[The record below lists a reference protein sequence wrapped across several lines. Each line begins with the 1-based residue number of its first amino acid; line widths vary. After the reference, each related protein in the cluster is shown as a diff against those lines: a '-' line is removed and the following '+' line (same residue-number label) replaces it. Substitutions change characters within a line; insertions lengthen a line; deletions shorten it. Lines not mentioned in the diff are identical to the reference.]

1 MLDNKLFSLKKYRTA
16 AGLRQITKL
25 WSELSLPLDNSI
37 QRQRGMVLILIPGAL
52 TILLLGVLLA
62 FEEISWITGLIGL
75 ILGLISLW
83 LGLRFSRI
91 GNGEV
96 MAYWQTTEIFSRLV
110 QDTSDQEQLLDQI
123 TNTLFETLAVS
134 HLSIWRYRVD
144 DNVLAMLRA
153 AGATPPLDLTELPFD
168 IALDLPDGAHPVA
181 SLPESALRQGLLSL
195 EIDDIALLRLGD
207 ELIGLI
213 GFGQRHSPTAI
224 GPAARRWLNLMA
236 GQLALVVKNAC
247 LVTDLEETIAKLQ
260 LAYRRTIDAEEEER
274 RHLAIELHDD
284 ILSRLSTMSMTM
296 RLNRRRLSTHPLQV
310 EQGLVT
316 LEEEAQYL
324 NRRLRE
330 ITQGL
335 HPSVLTDLGLIAAL
349 QAYLDSIGKQVL
361 PSSAPRVIT
370 LTAQGFD
377 DHRINNQKLE
387 TDLYYISRQA
397 IDNALFHAHAEQ
409 ILIHLRWG
417 QTAISLTVQ
426 DTGCGLPDTPEVL
439 MGQTGHL
446 GLLSMNERTLAWR
459 GRLTFD
465 STTGQGTTIH
475 VRVPMTRSSPA
486 PAHLQAFTYHLQ
498 KAKTE
503 IMI

>member
-1 MLDNKLFSLKKYRTA
+1 MLDNKLFSLKKYRRARSWRPSTEPSSEVNRPA
-16 AGLRQITKL
+16 ANPIRRHLAV
-25 WSELSLPLDNSI
+25 
-37 QRQRGMVLILIPGAL
+37 MVALIPGVL
-52 TILLLGVLLA
+52 IFLLLGMLLA
-62 FEEISWITGLIGL
+62 FEEISWVAGLL
-75 ILGLISLW
+75 WLTFGLISLW
-83 LGLRFSRI
+83 TGLRFSRV
-91 GNGEV
+91 GGGAAL
-96 MAYWQTTEIFSRLV
+96 AYWQATETFSRIV

-134 HLSIWRYRVD
+134 HLSIWRYRLD

-153 AGATPPLDLTELPFD
+153 AGTCPPLDLTELPFD
-168 IALDLPDGAHPVA
+168 ITLGLPDGTHPVV

-195 EIDDIALLRLGD
+195 AIEDVTLLGLGD

-213 GFGQRHSPTAI
+213 GFGQHRSTTAI
-224 GPAARRWLNLMA
+224 DPAARRWLNLMA

-247 LVTDLEETIAKLQ
+247 LVTDLEETITKLQ

-284 ILSRLSTMSMTM
+284 ILSRLSSMSMTL
-296 RLNRRRLSTHPLQV
+296 RLNRRRLTTHPLQV
-310 EQGLVT
+310 EQGLVN

-361 PSSAPRVIT
+361 PPSAPRVIT
-370 LTAQGFD
+370 LTAQGFG
-377 DHRINNQKLE
+377 DHRIRNQKLE
-387 TDLYYISRQA
+387 TDLYYVSRQA
-397 IDNALFHAHAEQ
+397 IDNALFHAYAEQ

-417 QTAISLTVQ
+417 QTAISITVQ
-426 DTGCGLPDTPEVL
+426 DTGCGLRDTPEVL

-465 STTGQGTTIH
+465 SEPGQGTTIH
-475 VRVPMTRSSPA
+475 VRVPMGRSSPA
-486 PAHLQAFTYHLQ
+486 LAHLQAFTYHLQ

-503 IMI
+503 IV

>member
-1 MLDNKLFSLKKYRTA
+1 MLDNKLFSLKKYRRARSWRRST
-16 AGLRQITKL
+16 
-25 WSELSLPLDNSI
+25 ELSSEVNLPAASSHRHLAT
-37 QRQRGMVLILIPGAL
+37 VVALIPGVL
-52 TILLLGVLLA
+52 ICLLLLMLLA
-62 FEEISWITGLIGL
+62 FEEISWVTGLIWL
-75 ILGLISLW
+75 IIGVISLW
-83 LGLRFSRI
+83 TGLRFSRLGGGAAI
-91 GNGEV
+91 
-96 MAYWQTTEIFSRLV
+96 AYWQATEMFSRIV
-110 QDTSDQEQLLDQI
+110 QDTSDQDQLLDQI

-134 HLSIWRYRVD
+134 HLSIWRYRLD
-144 DNVLAMLRA
+144 DNVLGMLRA
-153 AGATPPLDLTELPFD
+153 AGPTPPLDLTELPFD
-168 IALDLPDGAHPVA
+168 ISLGLPDGTYPVV

-195 EIDDIALLRLGD
+195 EIEDITLLGLGD

-213 GFGQRHSPTAI
+213 GFGQHHSTLAI
-224 GPAARRWLNLMA
+224 DPAARRWLNLMA

-284 ILSRLSTMSMTM
+284 ILSRLSTMSMTL
-296 RLNRRRLSTHPLQV
+296 RVNRRRLTTHPVQV

-349 QAYLDSIGKQVL
+349 QAYLDSIGKQAL
-361 PSSAPRVIT
+361 PSTAPRGIT
-370 LTAQGFD
+370 LTAQGFG
-377 DHRINNQKLE
+377 DHRISNQKLE

-397 IDNALFHAHAEQ
+397 IDNALFHAQAEQ

-439 MGQTGHL
+439 MGQSGHL
-446 GLLSMNERTLAWR
+446 GLLSMNERSLAWR

-465 STTGQGTTIH
+465 STPGQGTTVH
-475 VRVPMTRSSPA
+475 VRVPMARSSPA

-498 KAKTE
+498 KVKAE
-503 IMI
+503 IA